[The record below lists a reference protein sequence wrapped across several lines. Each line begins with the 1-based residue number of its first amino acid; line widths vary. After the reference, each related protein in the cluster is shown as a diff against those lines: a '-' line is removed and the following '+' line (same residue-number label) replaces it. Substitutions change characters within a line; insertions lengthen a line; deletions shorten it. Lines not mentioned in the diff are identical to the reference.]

1 MQVQQKIF
9 AYKIVLTLFKV
20 FHFAITLCR
29 IPVPGNAALSVALL
43 SSIQFSRYIQGYTSV
58 PSKLNNDERKGLTWK
73 IREAFGLT

>member
-43 SSIQFSRYIQGYTSV
+43 SSIQFSRYTNRPKPVVENSGIEPLTS
-58 PSKLNNDERKGLTWK
+58 
-73 IREAFGLT
+73 